1 MTEAQVNTEPVADAD
16 DAFDAVE
23 HELCVLLRRARAISA
38 ELCRKV
44 HPDLDPE
51 AYGLLVGIHDHGH
64 ARASELAGHFRLGKA
79 TVSRQ
84 LKVLAEFGLIERRPD
99 PADGRAHVLV
109 LTAKGRQRL
118 EATRSARRRRWH
130 TRLGRWPVED
140 VRMLAD
146 ILARFN
152 GLSDGE
158 PPHQS
163 SRHTLEAP

>member
-1 MTEAQVNTEPVADAD
+1 MRDIQVITEPVASEHDT
-16 DAFDAVE
+16 FDAIE
-23 HELCVLLRRARAISA
+23 HELCMLLRRARAISA
-38 ELCRKV
+38 ELCREV

-51 AYGLLVGIHDHGH
+51 AYGLLVGIHDHGQ
-64 ARASELAGHFRLGKA
+64 ARASELAGHFGLGKA

-109 LTAKGRQRL
+109 LTTLGRERL
-118 EATRSARRRRWH
+118 EATRCARRQRWH
-130 TRLGRWPVED
+130 ARLGRWPIED

-146 ILARFN
+146 MLARFN

-158 PPHQS
+158 SP
-163 SRHTLEAP
+163 